1 MFLGAPAQLLWRVN
15 KAGVMAFTWMTCLNC
30 LAFLYFLRKFGRRI
44 PLYSIANIDI
54 SVASF
59 LIRLYGSGPRKYAE
73 SSIVNIRDELDK
85 EELDFETEGLLACN

>member
-1 MFLGAPAQLLWRVN
+1 M
-15 KAGVMAFTWMTCLNC
+15 
-30 LAFLYFLRKFGRRI
+30 
-44 PLYSIANIDI
+44 YSIANIDI